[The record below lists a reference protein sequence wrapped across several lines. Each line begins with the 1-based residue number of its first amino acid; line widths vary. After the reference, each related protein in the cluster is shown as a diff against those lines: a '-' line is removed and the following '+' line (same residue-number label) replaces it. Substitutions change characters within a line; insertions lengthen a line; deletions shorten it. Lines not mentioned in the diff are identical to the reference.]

1 MSKAP
6 SKKSLADAGRRKVQ
20 ACIAAYCCTE
30 RVIGSCRQWRCIS
43 AVVVTLAQ
51 DVQLTNIILRHSH
64 NAHNFWEQLEA
75 FQRAKAEGAAAKKA
89 KGPARLGRDA
99 EVAVDDAVAAAGES
113 LPQGSRVS
121 ELQSDGPSTS
131 FSAAASLSQHG
142 GVRQPDPGGAA
153 WASSSLEAGA
163 TAGPASLAAMATA
176 EPASAPPQSAAGD
189 SRPDLPLPAAA
200 AKSALLSKPQP
211 YVVSP
216 VAAAAAAAPAAAG
229 LSDNSSEARQVD
241 SQYQHLPQVPQQ
253 PPSTHSATA
262 ASLSPGLADRIRG
275 SDLQQRS
282 PSPGLAS
289 SPPALDHDA
298 AVRLADRASFEASHS
313 PFIALSRTASG
324 RMSTGSVA
332 HDSDL
337 GGDVTSRS
345 SHTSRL
351 ASVTQSGE
359 DITQLSAAAPGELMI
374 RPMGSGRF
382 RYCCCNAV
390 QFWWVF
396 G

>member
-1 MSKAP
+1 
-6 SKKSLADAGRRKVQ
+6 
-20 ACIAAYCCTE
+20 
-30 RVIGSCRQWRCIS
+30 
-43 AVVVTLAQ
+43 
-51 DVQLTNIILRHSH
+51 
-64 NAHNFWEQLEA
+64 
-75 FQRAKAEGAAAKKA
+75 
-89 KGPARLGRDA
+89 
-99 EVAVDDAVAAAGES
+99 VDGAAGES

-121 ELQSDGPSTS
+121 ELQSDAPSTS
-131 FSAAASLSQHG
+131 FSAATSLSQHG

-153 WASSSLEAGA
+153 WASSSVEAGA

-200 AKSALLSKPQP
+200 AKPALLPKSQP

-229 LSDNSSEARQVD
+229 LSDNSSVPTQVD
-241 SQYQHLPQVPQQ
+241 NQYRHLPQVPQQ
-253 PPSTHSATA
+253 PSSTHSATA

-275 SDLQQRS
+275 SDLQQQL
-282 PSPGLAS
+282 PSPNLAS
-289 SPPALDHDA
+289 PPPALEHDA
-298 AVRLADRASFEASHS
+298 AARLAERASFEASHS

-324 RMSTGSVA
+324 RMSTGSAA

-351 ASVTQSGE
+351 TSVTQPGE
-359 DITQLSAAAPGELMI
+359 DTLQLSAAAPGELMV
-374 RPMGSGRF
+374 RPAGSRPSTVLLVQSMPVLVGARLGSSAEQGLSSHGATPASF
-382 RYCCCNAV
+382 VVSTREHVLLHAV
-390 QFWWVF
+390 RRAEATLVCQAFCASARWS
-396 G
+396 